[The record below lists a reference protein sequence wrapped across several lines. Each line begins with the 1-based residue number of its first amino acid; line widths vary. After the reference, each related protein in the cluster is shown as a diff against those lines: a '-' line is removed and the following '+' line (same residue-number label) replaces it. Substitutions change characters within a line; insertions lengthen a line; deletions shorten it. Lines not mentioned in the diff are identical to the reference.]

1 MQVNEISGI
10 RKLYISRS
18 LLILYKRKDDTYML
32 HPRFALGGVI
42 VLPLI
47 VALSTQEPIAPV
59 ITLLVSVAI
68 FIFYGKYY
76 DKNKP

>member
-1 MQVNEISGI
+1 M
-10 RKLYISRS
+10 SRS

-32 HPRFALGGVI
+32 HPRFALIGVI

-47 VALSTQEPIAPV
+47 VAFAAQEPIAPV

-68 FIFYGKYY
+68 LIFYGTYY
-76 DKNKP
+76 KKNN